1 MNEQVNHPSHYL
13 VNGKECIDCMVELL
27 GLKATCI
34 FCLTNA
40 YKYMYRA
47 GNKDGNSYEQ
57 DMRKCRWYIEWASKH
72 IESKNYGLICMLEK
86 VSEMYE
92 EITNGT
98 V

>member
-1 MNEQVNHPSHYL
+1 MSEQVNHPSHYMK
-13 VNGKECIDCMVELL
+13 NGKECIDCMVELF

-47 GNKDGNSYEQ
+47 GNKDGNSFEQ
-57 DMRKCRWYIEWASKH
+57 DMKKCKWYIEWASKH

-86 VSEMYE
+86 VSGMYE
-92 EITNGT
+92 EIANETI
-98 V
+98 